1 MYADFE
7 GEINMTVND
16 LKVGITIEFEGKL
29 YQVVEHQHVSRP
41 RLAALIRTKLKNI
54 ETGQVI
60 EKNFGPSDVV
70 GDVYMERRDM
80 QFSYEDGGLYYFM
93 DLETYDQ
100 VPFEADMVKD
110 VMKYLTDDSVCSVQ
124 YAKGKPLAVNPPLF
138 VEMELVECE
147 PAVQGDTSRT
157 AYKPAKTQTG
167 LVVKVPLFVNQGEKI
182 KIDTRT
188 GEYVERVK

>member
-1 MYADFE
+1 MITA
-7 GEINMTVND
+7 GD
-16 LKVGITIEFEGKL
+16 LRKGITFEMDGKIW
-29 YQVVEHQHVSRP
+29 VVVDFLHVKP
-41 RLAALIRTKLKNI
+41 GKGAAFVRTKLKNI

-70 GDVYMERRDM
+70 GDVFLERRDM

-100 VPFEADMVKD
+100 VPFEEAMVKD

-124 YAKGKPLAVNPPLF
+124 YAKGKPISVNPPLF

-147 PAVQGDTSRT
+147 PAVAGDTTRT